1 MYCTFCTLY
10 SVVFVRLE
18 PFGSTAYKPFN
29 NNMAANHTIIKTP
42 SKAHAHGGKTH
53 TVATIGKVKKSLSK
67 IINSGSIQGWKM
79 SGSAGSGA
87 ARKFLKELLA
97 GNFLY
102 FAGNFFAHS
111 LL

>member
-1 MYCTFCTLY
+1 MKSNTDFIGSKLLITL
-10 SVVFVRLE
+10 L
-18 PFGSTAYKPFN
+18 N
-29 NNMAANHTIIKTP
+29 NIN
-42 SKAHAHGGKTH
+42 
-53 TVATIGKVKKSLSK
+53 VKKTQASQ
-67 IINSGSIQGWKM
+67 QGWKM